1 MVNINDIWSTYRARG
16 GSESLTDFGVY
27 LIKYEHALKGEPE
40 TAQHV
45 PNQKGDFAIPADSLA
60 GILIGRL
67 ERFVFLQAKPVMK
80 KAGLDNPDD
89 FGLLAALFFKPGIT
103 KGQLLR
109 QALVEPATGTEMLK
123 RMKRAGWVKDIPNP
137 DDGRSSLV
145 YLTEA
150 GYALMAQCFGELRK
164 IDSVIDVLTDE
175 EKKALIGLLGKLE
188 ACHCERH
195 GIETMQTW
203 MNGAKDFVT
212 F

>member
-1 MVNINDIWSTYRARG
+1 MLDLHEIWNSYRQSG
-16 GSESLTDFGVY
+16 GSTSLTEFGVY
-27 LIKYEHALKGEPE
+27 LIKHEEALTGVHSTVAYAPVQEDLK
-40 TAQHV
+40 QV
-45 PNQKGDFAIPADSLA
+45 PADSLA

-89 FGLLAALFFKPGIT
+89 FGLLAALFFKPGVT
-103 KGQLLR
+103 KGHLLR

-123 RMKRAGWVKDIPNP
+123 RMKKAGWVKDMPNP
-137 DDGRSSLV
+137 EDGRSSLV
-145 YLTEA
+145 YLTEV
-150 GYALMAQCFGELRK
+150 GYTLMAQCFGELRK
-164 IDSVIDVLTDE
+164 IDSVIDILTDE
-175 EKKALIGLLGKLE
+175 EKNALINLLGKLE

-195 GIETMQTW
+195 GIETMQNW

>member
-1 MVNINDIWSTYRARG
+1 MLDLHEIWNSYRQSG
-16 GSESLTDFGVY
+16 GSTSLTEFGVY
-27 LIKYEHALKGEPE
+27 LIKHEEALTGGQSAVAYAPV
-40 TAQHV
+40 QGGLQQV
-45 PNQKGDFAIPADSLA
+45 PADSLA

-89 FGLLAALFFKPGIT
+89 FGLLAALFFKPGVT
-103 KGQLLR
+103 KGHLLR

-123 RMKRAGWVKDIPNP
+123 RMKKAGWVKDMPNP
-137 DDGRSSLV
+137 EDGRSSLV

-150 GYALMAQCFGELRK
+150 GYTLMAQCFGELRK
-164 IDSVIDVLTDE
+164 IDSVIDILTDE
-175 EKKALIGLLGKLE
+175 EKNALINLLGKLE

-195 GIETMQTW
+195 GIETMQNW

>member
-1 MVNINDIWSTYRARG
+1 MINLQEIWNAYRANG
-16 GSESLTDFGVY
+16 GTESLTGFGVY
-27 LIKYEHALKGEPE
+27 LIQHDHRLNNKTESPPVSIDGSGEPS
-40 TAQHV
+40 
-45 PNQKGDFAIPADSLA
+45 IPVDSLA

-103 KGQLLR
+103 KGHLLR

-123 RMKRAGWVKDIPNP
+123 RMKKAGWVKDMPNP
-137 DDGRSSLV
+137 EDGRSSLV

-164 IDSVIDVLTDE
+164 IDSVIDILTSD
-175 EKKALIGLLGKLE
+175 EKKALINLLSKLE
-188 ACHCERH
+188 ASHCQRH
-195 GIETMQTW
+195 GIDTMQTW